1 MQLPTVGPLPRG
13 VACGKGRARVRSGP
27 YSGGHL
33 REAAPGTHEGVTMRS
48 RRRVGVLLVA
58 MAGVLSAAVVGSAG
72 PAAAAAS
79 VDAVTVD
86 EQALAERF
94 APVVSLVR
102 QDVECGPG
110 EAFEPS
116 DVGLVLDDRSVA
128 LRAPW
133 ADDEVVK
140 AGPTAEDLADRLFG
154 YYLDFPGDAL
164 EPGCDYERWAGARA
178 ASTPPTQYAH
188 VATESGH
195 DERLALQYWFFYPYN
210 DYTNKHEGDWEMA
223 QLVFEAADATQ
234 ALDQV
239 PVEVGFS
246 QHEGLE
252 VSRWDDPK
260 LEVVDG
266 THVVVRPAAG
276 SHANFY
282 EEALY
287 LGTSADQGFGC
298 DDTRGPAQAVRPVV
312 TVIPSDP
319 AAARAA
325 FPWVGFEGRWGQR
338 EEAFYNGPTGP
349 NTKESWTHPVSDMD
363 EKGREVS
370 YAVPAAGALGTDATD
385 FFCSAVSRGS
395 EIVRALAQNPAR
407 LLLILALV
415 TVVVGWV
422 LRRTS
427 WSPVVPLRIARQ
439 RPVGQLIRAAGRM
452 YVSRWRLFI
461 GIGVLTVPVSL
472 LVAAG
477 QVALLGSEDVMGVPG
492 GGEGGGCES
501 SWPRCWPLCCWGRPS
516 CWCWRQPRVPS
527 TRSTAAVPIGARG
540 AYRLALGRW
549 RGLLGAFLVASALV
563 GLLSLTVV
571 LTPLAVV
578 LVVLFALFVPV
589 IVFQGSSALASLR
602 RSAAL
607 VRHQVWKTVV
617 LLTAS
622 ILLAG
627 AVGPVLGT
635 ILILVTGAP
644 FPVANIVAGAT
655 YAALMPFIGLT
666 MAYLYFDAR
675 IRTSLARREVRVT
688 EVAPAEIE
696 R

>member
-1 MQLPTVGPLPRG
+1 
-13 VACGKGRARVRSGP
+13 
-27 YSGGHL
+27 
-33 REAAPGTHEGVTMRS
+33 
-48 RRRVGVLLVA
+48 
-58 MAGVLSAAVVGSAG
+58 MAGVLSAAVLGSAG

-133 ADDEVVK
+133 ADDDVVK

-349 NTKESWTHPVSDMD
+349 NTKESWTHPVSDMA

-385 FFCSAVSRGS
+385 FFCSSVSRGS

-477 QVALLGSEDVMGVPG
+477 QVALLGSADVMGIPG
-492 GGEGGGCES
+492 GGEGGG
-501 SWPRCWPLCCWGRPS
+501 L
-516 CWCWRQPRVPS
+516 RVLL
-527 TRSTAAVPIGARG
+527 AALLAFLLLGPTIVLVLAATTCALDEIDRGVPIGGRG
-540 AYRLALGRW
+540 AYRLALARW

-563 GLLSLTVV
+563 GSLSLTVV

-589 IVFQGSSALASLR
+589 IVFEGSSAVVSLR
-602 RSAAL
+602 RSATL
-607 VRHQVWKTVV
+607 VRHQVPKTVV

-635 ILILVTGAP
+635 ILILATGAP

-655 YAALMPFIGLT
+655 YAALMPFVGLT

-675 IRTSLARREVRVT
+675 IRTSLARDEVRVT
-688 EVAPAEIE
+688 DVAPAEIE

>member
-1 MQLPTVGPLPRG
+1 
-13 VACGKGRARVRSGP
+13 
-27 YSGGHL
+27 
-33 REAAPGTHEGVTMRS
+33 MRS
-48 RRRVGVLLVA
+48 RRRIGVCIVA
-58 MAGVLSAAVVGSAG
+58 MAGVLSGTVVGSAG

-116 DVGLVLDDRSVA
+116 DVGLVLGDRSVA

-133 ADDEVVK
+133 ADDEVVT

-178 ASTPPTQYAH
+178 ASTSPTQYAH

-210 DYTNKHEGDWEMA
+210 DYTNKHEGDWEMV
-223 QLVFEAADATQ
+223 QLVFDAADATA

-260 LEVVDG
+260 LEVIDG
-266 THVVVRPAAG
+266 THLVVRPAAG

-312 TVIPSDP
+312 TVIPSDA

-349 NTKESWTHPVSDMD
+349 NTKESWTHPISYMD

-395 EIVRALAQNPAR
+395 EIVRELTQNPGR

-415 TVVVGWV
+415 TLVVAWV

-427 WSPVVPLRIARQ
+427 WSPVIPLRIARQ
-439 RPVGQLIRAAGRM
+439 RPVGQLIRAAGRT

-461 GIGVLTVPVSL
+461 GIGVLTVPVSV

-492 GGEGGGCES
+492 GGEGGGLRILLAGLLAFVLLGPTIVMVLAATTCALDEID
-501 SWPRCWPLCCWGRPS
+501 RGR
-516 CWCWRQPRVPS
+516 
-527 TRSTAAVPIGARG
+527 PIGARG

-549 RGLLGAFLVASALV
+549 RALLGAFLVASALV
-563 GLLSLTVV
+563 GLPSLTVV

-578 LVVLFALFVPV
+578 LVMLFALFVPV

-675 IRTSLARREVRVT
+675 IRTSLARRDVRVT

>member
-1 MQLPTVGPLPRG
+1 
-13 VACGKGRARVRSGP
+13 
-27 YSGGHL
+27 
-33 REAAPGTHEGVTMRS
+33 MRS
-48 RRRVGVLLVA
+48 RRPIAVCLFAIVA
-58 MAGVLSAAVVGSAG
+58 VSSGAGTVVSAG

-79 VDAVTVD
+79 VDAGAVD

-94 APVVSLVR
+94 APVVSLVH
-102 QDVECGPG
+102 QEVECGPG

-116 DVGLVLDDRSVA
+116 DVGLVLGDRSVA

-133 ADDEVVK
+133 ADDDVVK

-188 VATESGH
+188 VATQSGH

-210 DYTNKHEGDWEMA
+210 DYTNKHEGDWEMV
-223 QLVFEAADATQ
+223 QLVFDASDATQ
-234 ALDQV
+234 ALDEV

-252 VSRWDDPK
+252 VSRWEDPK
-260 LEVVDG
+260 LEVIDG

-298 DDTRGPAQAVRPVV
+298 DDTRGPADAVHPVV

-325 FPWVGFEGRWGQR
+325 VPWIGFEGRWGQR

-349 NTKESWTHPVSDMD
+349 NTKESWTQPLSEMD

-385 FFCSAVSRGS
+385 FFCTSVSRGS
-395 EIVRALAQNPAR
+395 EIVRELAQNPAR
-407 LLLILALV
+407 LLLILTLV
-415 TVVVGWV
+415 TLVVLWA

-427 WSPVVPLRIARQ
+427 WTPVVPLRIARQ
-439 RPVGQLIRAAGRM
+439 RSVGQLIRAAART

-461 GIGVLTVPVSL
+461 RIGVLTVPVSV

-477 QVALLGSEDVMGVPG
+477 QVVLLGSADLIGIPG
-492 GGEGGGCES
+492 GGQGGG
-501 SWPRCWPLCCWGRPS
+501 L
-516 CWCWRQPRVPS
+516 RVLLAGLLAVMLLGP
-527 TRSTAAVPIGARG
+527 TIVMVLAATTCALDEIDRGGPIGARI
-540 AYRLALGRW
+540 AYRLALARW
-549 RGLLGAFLVASALV
+549 RALLGAFLVALV
-563 GLLSLTVV
+563 LVVLLGLAVV
-571 LTPLAVV
+571 LTPLSVV

-589 IVFQGSSALASLR
+589 IVFEGSSALASLR
-602 RSAAL
+602 RSATL
-607 VRHQVWKTVV
+607 VRHQAVKTVV

-622 ILLAG
+622 LLLAG

-655 YAALMPFIGLT
+655 YAALMPFVALT

-675 IRTSLARREVRVT
+675 IRTSLVRHTVRVP